1 VVFFAC
7 LIEVHVGI
15 HAGIFFDV
23 HVVEATVDT
32 DTMSGDKWRH
42 DEVTY
47 FLQHISRYRDIVMMV
62 TQ

>member
-32 DTMSGDKWRH
+32 DMMSGDKWRH

-47 FLQHISRYRDIVMMV
+47 FLQHIS
-62 TQ
+62 